1 MTIAHFKIYCEIASS
16 PHVLSRALKVSLIV
30 GTLLNLIN
38 QGDLLLSL
46 ELEKLHLIKI
56 SLTYLVPFCVATYTA
71 TALNLDFKIG
81 SKAVLKAD
89 LECKKCKYKIHI
101 HKDALIPEC
110 PHCGI
115 QTKWR
120 LK

>member
-1 MTIAHFKIYCEIASS
+1 MTIEHFKIYCEVASS
-16 PHVLSRALKVSLIV
+16 SHVLVRAIKVSLIV

-38 QGDLLLSL
+38 QGDILISL
-46 ELEKLHLIKI
+46 EFEKLHLIKLF
-56 SLTYLVPFCVATYTA
+56 LTYLVPFSVATYTA
-71 TALNLDFKIG
+71 TALNLDFKLG
-81 SKAVLKAD
+81 SKAVVAAD
-89 LECKKCKYKIHI
+89 LECKKCKYTMYI

-115 QTKWR
+115 KTKWR